1 MDDKQIK
8 QMLKDAGLY
17 LIDASKSWP
26 KYPDTANKRFEAAS
40 CLMEDV
46 WDHMYY
52 DNRPLGGED
61 DSE

>member
-1 MDDKQIK
+1 MDDKTIK

-17 LIDASKSWP
+17 LIDASKAWP
-26 KYPDTANKRFEAAS
+26 KYPETANKRFEAAS

-46 WDHMYY
+46 WDWLAY

-61 DSE
+61 EGE